1 MPSGWL
7 CLVSFSAY
15 VYIFLDEACNIMC
28 SPLVIIAFL
37 NQVCGAS
44 DTQEL
49 PRNFIKLAKDAYTPD
64 LIAASDC
71 MLGRNESYL
80 HELY

>member
-1 MPSGWL
+1 MFYIL
-7 CLVSFSAY
+7 LVKCATICVGPF
-15 VYIFLDEACNIMC
+15 VL
-28 SPLVIIAFL
+28 IAFL

-49 PRNFIKLAKDAYTPD
+49 PPNFIKLAKDAYTPD

-71 MLGRNESYL
+71 MLGRNGTCQCKLDLIDTY
-80 HELY
+80 

>member
-1 MPSGWL
+1 MKRATL
-7 CLVSFSAY
+7 CVSTLV
-15 VYIFLDEACNIMC
+15 L
-28 SPLVIIAFL
+28 IAFL

-49 PRNFIKLAKDAYTPD
+49 PQNFIKLAKNAYTPD